1 MRIKRSHIGFY
12 CIQIKVMNEL
22 SNSSSFTKC
31 QATALE
37 AIEKFVRPGRDEAIF
52 VLTGSAGT
60 GKTTLMQE
68 VIHRHADA
76 FETLLLAA
84 PTNKAAKVLSTR
96 TNMQAGTLHNLLFKI
111 EDQGGE
117 PVFIKRKLN
126 AEQRCLIIADEASM
140 ISDRTQQGNEL
151 FTQIRLLTALVQFVQ
166 EGHPGNKLILVGD
179 PCQLPPVG
187 YESYEQSPA
196 LDVPYL
202 QNSFGKNVATATL
215 KEVRRQDGDSY
226 ILKGATALRK
236 HILEGAPKPVL
247 MMQRT
252 GHATGLLRQYIRQYD
267 AQNPESMAMLAFTNR
282 DVNWWNNAI
291 RGELGIGNQ
300 PLMPGSQVIID
311 QNWSD
316 GSQVLL
322 KSEMAMVK
330 SIGAPQKE
338 FAGLHFMPVE
348 LETRNISGEMVT
360 VQSLALLEHLHSE
373 RGYLLPEQERFLRA
387 EAMRLNPKYRENK
400 RARDDRFV
408 GALRL
413 RYGYAFTC
421 HKAQG
426 SEYRQVALHPYQP
439 ANDPRWLYTAI
450 TRAKDELWSY

>member
-202 QNSFGKNVATATL
+202 
-215 KEVRRQDGDSY
+215 
-226 ILKGATALRK
+226 
-236 HILEGAPKPVL
+236 
-247 MMQRT
+247 
-252 GHATGLLRQYIRQYD
+252 
-267 AQNPESMAMLAFTNR
+267 
-282 DVNWWNNAI
+282 
-291 RGELGIGNQ
+291 
-300 PLMPGSQVIID
+300 
-311 QNWSD
+311 
-316 GSQVLL
+316 
-322 KSEMAMVK
+322 
-330 SIGAPQKE
+330 
-338 FAGLHFMPVE
+338 
-348 LETRNISGEMVT
+348 
-360 VQSLALLEHLHSE
+360 
-373 RGYLLPEQERFLRA
+373 
-387 EAMRLNPKYRENK
+387 
-400 RARDDRFV
+400 
-408 GALRL
+408 
-413 RYGYAFTC
+413 
-421 HKAQG
+421 
-426 SEYRQVALHPYQP
+426 
-439 ANDPRWLYTAI
+439 
-450 TRAKDELWSY
+450 